1 MVMQLDAMHTNLKEW
16 EESKGTKLEKK
27 EEK

>member
-1 MVMQLDAMHTNLKEW
+1 MVMQLDVVHTSLKEQ

-27 EEK
+27 EEN